1 MFKEGV
7 ITILMDSLIMKNGF
21 FFMNFGIVLKK
32 MIKFDSH
39 EIIIESSCGNVF
51 HEKLK
56 TLMIGESSA
65 DDHC

>member
-1 MFKEGV
+1 
-7 ITILMDSLIMKNGF
+7 
-21 FFMNFGIVLKK
+21 

>member
-1 MFKEGV
+1 
-7 ITILMDSLIMKNGF
+7 
-21 FFMNFGIVLKK
+21 

-39 EIIIESSCGNVF
+39 EIMIESPCGNVF

-56 TLMIGESSA
+56 TLMIGKSSA